1 MNRAIFLD
9 KDGTLIEDVPYN
21 VRPELIRFAEG
32 VMEGLRQLKKKGYL
46 LVVVSNQS
54 GVARGYFP
62 EQRLHAVQER
72 LQEMLRTAGVQIDA
86 FYFCPHHPDGQL
98 QAYAKNCEC
107 RKPKPGMILQA
118 AAAYNIDLS
127 KSWMVGDILNDI
139 EAGNTAGCNTILID
153 NGNETEWLVSAR
165 RLPTAIVGNFT
176 EAVER
181 IMHQFELA

>member
-1 MNRAIFLD
+1 
-9 KDGTLIEDVPYN
+9 
-21 VRPELIRFAEG
+21 
-32 VMEGLRQLKKKGYL
+32 
-46 LVVVSNQS
+46 
-54 GVARGYFP
+54 
-62 EQRLHAVQER
+62 
-72 LQEMLRTAGVQIDA
+72 
-86 FYFCPHHPDGQL
+86 
-98 QAYAKNCEC
+98 
-107 RKPKPGMILQA
+107 MILQA